1 MQVDLKRKLRSERES
16 YLFRSVAH
24 FFTLFSYFT

>member
-1 MQVDLKRKLRSERES
+1 MIIIFL

-24 FFTLFSYFT
+24 LGQ